1 MYEGGEQQWFPEQLL
16 LVPQEKKNTCA
27 SVWQTQWKVAK
38 KVNSLEP
45 L

>member
-1 MYEGGEQQWFPEQLL
+1 MVSRAATSGATRKEEHLSA
-16 LVPQEKKNTCA
+16 T
-27 SVWQTQWKVAK
+27 SVGQTQWKVAK